1 MSFKTN
7 YDWDSIEGKNPL
19 DKIEKINERLAQLA
33 ERERRAQQ
41 HRKYDEKKKK
51 SGYGRT
57 IVNTIEAIIG
67 RELLPEDVPVIVQ
80 YLHEV
85 DELCF
90 GLSSYISSRKNN

>member
-1 MSFKTN
+1 MAFITN
-7 YDWDSIEGKNPL
+7 YNWENEKRKNPL
-19 DKIEKINERLAQLA
+19 DEIEKINERLAQLA

-41 HRKYDEKKKK
+41 RRTYDGKKKK

-85 DELCF
+85 DDLCF
-90 GLSSYISSRKNN
+90 GLSAYISSRKNN